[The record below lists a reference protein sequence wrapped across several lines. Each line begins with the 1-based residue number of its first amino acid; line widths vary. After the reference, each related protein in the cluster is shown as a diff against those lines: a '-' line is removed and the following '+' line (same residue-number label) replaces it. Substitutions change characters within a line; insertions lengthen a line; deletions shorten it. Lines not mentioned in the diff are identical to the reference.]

1 MAKFGGPKPRYR
13 IGRAYATGAAALSL
27 AIAPGYRFKVKAI
40 SLHLSAAP
48 TTSQSLTITLNSA
61 YGTAY
66 NCILYSRDLTVG
78 SLTDLYVEFGD
89 NFIFE
94 YNESLTVAWTN
105 TDVRTYGVVAYYE
118 KV

>member
-1 MAKFGGPKPRYR
+1 V
-13 IGRAYATGAAALSL
+13 ALSL
-27 AIAPGYRFKVKAI
+27 SIAPGYRMKLKAI

-48 TTSQSLTITLNSA
+48 TTSQNLTVTRGSA

-66 NCILYSRDLTVG
+66 NAVIYSRDLSVG

-94 YNESLTVAWTN
+94 YNESLTIAYTN
-105 TDVRTYGVVAYYE
+105 TDVVTYGIVAYYE